1 MADTKSRVVLEATD
15 KTKAAFDSVQGNLT
29 RLSGTAGTLNG
40 TLARLAPL
48 IGAATFTA
56 FIKQS
61 IDAADSLNDMSNRT
75 GVAVETLAG
84 LQLVADQSDTSLEAL
99 GKGINKL
106 SIFMAE
112 NSERAKELGLTAKEP
127 EEAYVQLAKTLSNIT
142 DISTRNSI
150 ANEVLGKSYQEQ
162 LPALIQGNEALAE
175 QISRGK
181 ELNPITTEMA
191 QNAAIFNDR
200 LDELKLS
207 SKGLGV
213 ELANDL
219 LPSLVD
225 ITGAMSEAAKEG
237 NGLYAAWI
245 GLGGLGDLIFNGSQI
260 NQTKEQIKE
269 LEEQVATSKAR
280 LLALPG
286 DSILEFIY
294 GTEETEQKLEKQLA
308 KLEQLKA
315 ALNSLENPRAKDR
328 PAAAGGDDPD
338 VKSSGGK
345 SPQETIQETIDLIRQ
360 ENSLVEQGVSLE
372 DARTIAKQKQLGISD
387 ELIVRLLNEQGIA
400 RELAEEEKK
409 RIDAKKQLLE
419 DEKIFMEGDLR
430 AIETEMELENEQL
443 EIEEK
448 MLKQQ
453 EDAQASYDKTLEGIA
468 KEIEAKEFLLSLEGL
483 SKKVREEM
491 IDARNVEIA
500 LQETLNALA
509 EEGLG
514 LSAEEI
520 EALRAKYAELA
531 KLGRQVDTTK
541 TKTNELGLTFK
552 SALED
557 AIVDGKDLG
566 DILKGL
572 EQDIMRILTRK
583 LVTEPL
589 EKAADE
595 IFSGI
600 DFGDIFGSIFG
611 SANGNAFDQR
621 GVVPFAKGGIVNGA
635 TPFMFANGGRL
646 GVMGEAGP
654 EAILPLR
661 RGSNGQLG
669 VQSDGNGGTSVTVNI
684 IGATQQPKVEQR
696 DDGNGNT
703 SIDVIFDAVTAA
715 MIKDIRSEGMLAQT
729 MQNQYGLNRSAGAR

>member
-1 MADTKSRVVLEATD
+1 MSDTKSRVVLEAVD
-15 KTKAAFDSVQGNLT
+15 KTKAGFDSVQGNLT
-29 RLSGTAGTLNG
+29 RLSGAAGTLNG

-61 IDAADSLNDMSNRT
+61 IDAADSLNDLHLRT

-84 LQLVADQSDTSLEAL
+84 LQLVADQSDTSLEVL
-99 GKGINKL
+99 GKGLNKL

-112 NSERAKELGLTAKEP
+112 NADRAKDLGLSAKDP
-127 EEAYVQLAKTLSNIT
+127 ADAFVQLSKILTET
-142 DISTRNSI
+142 EDVGVRNSI
-150 ANEVLGKSYQEQ
+150 ANEVLSRSYKEL
-162 LPALIQGNEALAE
+162 LPALLQGSDALTE

-191 QNAAIFNDR
+191 ENSAIFKDR
-200 LDELKLS
+200 LDELKLG
-207 SKGLGV
+207 SKRLGI

-219 LPSLVD
+219 LPTLID

-237 NGLYAAWI
+237 SGLYAAWV
-245 GLGGLGDLIFNGSQI
+245 GLGGLGDLIFNGSQL

-294 GTEETEQKLEKQLA
+294 GTEETQAKLEQQLA
-308 KLEQLKA
+308 KLAQLKA
-315 ALNSLENPRAKDR
+315 TLNSLENPQAKPR
-328 PAAAGGDDPD
+328 PSTASGDDPD
-338 VKSSGGK
+338 VKSTGGK

-409 RIDAKKQLLE
+409 RGEAKKQLLE

-453 EDAQASYDKTLEGIA
+453 EDAQASYEKTLEGIA
-468 KEIEAKEFLLSLEGL
+468 KEIEAKEFLLSIDGL

-514 LSAEEI
+514 LTEEEI
-520 EALRAKYAELA
+520 EALRAKYEELG
-531 KLGRQVDTTK
+531 KLGRQVDKTK

-566 DILKGL
+566 DVMKGL
-572 EQDIMRILTRK
+572 EQDIMRILTRR
-583 LVTEPL
+583 LVTDPL
-589 EKAADE
+589 TEAVDG
-595 IFSGI
+595 ILDGI

-621 GVVPFAKGGIVNGA
+621 GVVPFAKGGIVSSA

-661 RGSNGQLG
+661 RGTNGQLG
-669 VQSDGNGGTSVTVNI
+669 VQSDGMGGTSVTVNI
-684 IGATQQPKVEQR
+684 IGAQQQPKVEQR
-696 DDGNGNT
+696 NDGNGNT
-703 SIDVIFDAVTAA
+703 SINVIFDAVVAA
-715 MIKDIRSEGMLAQT
+715 MTRDIRREGPFAQT
-729 MQNQYGLNRSAGAR
+729 LQSQYALNRSAGAY